1 MKILFV
7 SQRYGSEIIGGSEY
21 ATRQFA
27 ERLVPRG
34 HDVTV
39 VTSCATSYV
48 DWGNVF
54 TAGTAET
61 RGVTV
66 VRFPVKAM
74 RDQEVFGE
82 LHDKVLRRA
91 PMFHFEQKLWA
102 ARIGPE
108 LVGFPM
114 WMAKNTRSFDV
125 VVFKSY
131 LYYPTTHG
139 IPLVAGRT
147 PIVFHAEAHPEEM
160 LDLPLYEG
168 VFRLADAFQFGTPEE
183 RELIRLRFGFEP
195 NGETVGVGIDEPE
208 SLDESVLDDRLR
220 AIVSSPY
227 VLVLG
232 RLGGGKGTNQ
242 LVGHFA
248 RYSAERDGDLR
259 LVFAGEEPTSWAGG
273 KNIAFA
279 GYLTEHQKQVL
290 LSGAV
295 CLIQPSLLESF
306 SIVLIEAWN
315 VGTPVLADGRCG
327 VVAGQ
332 IARSS
337 GGLTY
342 GSYGEFKVGL
352 DALRMADVRNRFGAA
367 GRRFVEANYRWP
379 QVLTRFESVVQ
390 TAIHRFASRGA

>member
-7 SQRYGSEIIGGSEY
+7 SQRYGPDIIGGSEY

-27 ERLVPRG
+27 ERLALKG

-39 VTSCATSYV
+39 VTSCANSYA
-48 DWGNVF
+48 DWANVLPPGR
-54 TAGTAET
+54 TEDG
-61 RGVTV
+61 GVTLVRLPV
-66 VRFPVKAM
+66 VAA
-74 RDQEVFGE
+74 RDQEVFGD
-82 LHDKVLRRA
+82 LHAKVLRRD

-108 LVGFPM
+108 LSGYAN
-114 WMAKNTRSFDV
+114 WLARNAEEYDV
-125 VVFKSY
+125 AVFKSY
-131 LYYPTTHG
+131 LYYPATHG
-139 IPLVAGRT
+139 LPLLAGRV
-147 PIVFHAEAHPEEM
+147 PVVFHAEAHPEEM
-160 LDLPLYEG
+160 LDLPLYDG
-168 VFRLADAFQFGTPEE
+168 IFRLADAFQFGTPEE

-220 AIVSSPY
+220 SIVSRPY

-232 RLGGGKGTNQ
+232 RHGGGKGTNQ
-242 LVGHFA
+242 LVDLFA
-248 RYSAERDGDLR
+248 RYSAEGDGDLR
-259 LVFAGEEPTSWAGG
+259 LVFAGEEPPSWGG
-273 KNIAFA
+273 GENIAFA
-279 GYLTEHQKQVL
+279 GYLTEQQKQVL

-295 CLIQPSLLESF
+295 CLMQPSLLESF

-342 GSYGEFKVGL
+342 GSYEQFKVGV
-352 DALRMADVRNRFGAA
+352 DALRATDARNRYGAA
-367 GRRFVEANYRWP
+367 GQRYVQANYRWP
-379 QVLTRFESVVQ
+379 QVLSRFESVIE
-390 TAIHRFASRGA
+390 TAVRRFASRSA